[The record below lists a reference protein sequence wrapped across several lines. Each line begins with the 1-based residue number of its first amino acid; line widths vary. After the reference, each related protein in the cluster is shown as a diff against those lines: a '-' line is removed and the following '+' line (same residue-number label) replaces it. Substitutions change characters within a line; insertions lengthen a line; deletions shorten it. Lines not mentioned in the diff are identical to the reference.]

1 MACGPRSAH
10 ASDKAVRHSLIQHIP
25 GAEQFGAFSL
35 RKRVV
40 QSAPMRMMH
49 ELRLV
54 LLGLLIVGGC
64 SYANRRLND
73 PTLLLEQRQKN
84 KTRSAVFA
92 DVAAPQELQTS
103 PLRTDRI
110 VRASKP
116 DFSMPR
122 DQDGTFVGLAI
133 SGGGSRSANFSA
145 ACMFQLERV
154 GLLQHVDYIS
164 SVSGGSVVAAYYCTN
179 GSEWNPKD
187 VQHNL
192 TRPFASMLLERS
204 LFPWNQVAFYF
215 SDYDR
220 SDVLAG
226 VFSDTLFNR
235 YGKPLTYADLRHD
248 RPRLLINA
256 TDLQTGRRFVFCNET
271 FDQLNSNLSEFPIG
285 YAVAASAAVPV
296 VLHPV
301 TLRDFSTTFQQYRH
315 LIDGGVSDNLGV
327 QTLIETYSA
336 QIRTAQRSGRSDPY
350 PNGAVL
356 IVLDASTRFN
366 PEISSESDVGI
377 IESVK
382 AAVGLSTS
390 LVNRTSSATMAETI
404 VNSAQDQETAAQLR
418 EQIRQLNDDGFL
430 RMTDRTGHPVRVIYI
445 TLSQVNKL
453 PNLPFTGFSEAL
465 NSIGTYFNI
474 SPSESYHL
482 YEAAD
487 LLMREKFEPNV
498 REVVN
503 EIEHAERPSTRPSH

>member
-1 MACGPRSAH
+1 MRRMSPNGPCGQAPRSCR
-10 ASDKAVRHSLIQHIP
+10 K
-25 GAEQFGAFSL
+25 QFQRFSPYE
-35 RKRVV
+35 RIV
-40 QSAPMRMMH
+40 QSPPMRMMH
-49 ELRLV
+49 PLRLV
-54 LLGLLIVGGC
+54 VLGLLIVGGC
-64 SYANRRLND
+64 SYPNRRLND
-73 PTLLLEQRQKN
+73 PALALEQRRKN
-84 KTRSAVFA
+84 DTRAAVFA
-92 DVAAPQELQTS
+92 DVSAPQETETS

-110 VRASKP
+110 VRGTKP
-116 DFSMPR
+116 EFSMPP

-164 SVSGGSVVAAYYCTN
+164 SVSGGSVVAAYYCTK

-187 VQHNL
+187 VQYNL
-192 TRPFASMLLERS
+192 TRPFASMLLLRT
-204 LFPWNQVAFYF
+204 LLPWNQVAFYF
-215 SDYDR
+215 GDFDR

-235 YGKPLTYADLRHD
+235 YGKPLTYADLRPD

-256 TDLQTGRRFVFCNET
+256 TDLQSGRRFVFCNET
-271 FDQLNSNLSEFPIG
+271 FDLLNSNLSQLPIS

-301 TLRDFSTTFQQYRH
+301 TLRDFSTTFHEYRH

-336 QIRTAQRSGRSDPY
+336 QIRAAQRSGQMDPY

-377 IESVK
+377 IESIK
-382 AAVGLSTS
+382 AAVGLSTA

-430 RMTDRTGHPVRVIYI
+430 RMTDRTGHTVRIIYMTI
-445 TLSQVNKL
+445 SQVNKL
-453 PNLPFTGFSEAL
+453 PNLPFVGFSESL
-465 NSIGTYFNI
+465 NSIATYFNI
-474 SPSESYHL
+474 SPTESYHL
-482 YEAAD
+482 YEAAE
-487 LLMREKFEPNV
+487 LLMREKFEPNA

-503 EIEHAERPSTRPSH
+503 EIEHGERPSTRPASP

>member
-1 MACGPRSAH
+1 
-10 ASDKAVRHSLIQHIP
+10 
-25 GAEQFGAFSL
+25 
-35 RKRVV
+35 
-40 QSAPMRMMH
+40 MRMMH

-54 LLGLLIVGGC
+54 VVGLLILSGC
-64 SYANRRLND
+64 SYPNRQLNG
-73 PTLLLEQRQKN
+73 PSLLLEQRQKN
-84 KTRSAVFA
+84 HTRSAVFA
-92 DVAAPQELQTS
+92 DVTAPQETETS

-110 VRASKP
+110 VRGSKP
-116 DFSMPR
+116 DFSMPP

-164 SVSGGSVVAAYYCTN
+164 SVSGGSVVAAYYCTK

-187 VQHNL
+187 VQYNL
-192 TRPFASMLLERS
+192 TRPFASMLLERT
-204 LFPWNQVAFYF
+204 LLPWNQVAFYF

-220 SDVLAG
+220 SDLLAG

-235 YGKPLTYADLRHD
+235 YGKPLTYADLRPD

-256 TDLQTGRRFVFCNET
+256 TDLQSGRRFVFCNES
-271 FDQLNSNLSEFPIG
+271 FDLLNSNLSQLPIS

-301 TLRDFSTTFQQYRH
+301 TLRDFSTTFHQYRH

-336 QIRTAQRSGRSDPY
+336 QIRTAQRVGQADPY

-377 IESVK
+377 IESIK
-382 AAVGLSTS
+382 AAVGLSTA

-418 EQIRQLNDDGFL
+418 DQIRQLNDDGFL
-430 RMTDRTGHPVRVIYI
+430 RMTDRTGHPVRIIYMTI
-445 TLSQVNKL
+445 SQINKL
-453 PNLPFTGFSEAL
+453 PNLPFVGFSESL
-465 NSIGTYFNI
+465 NSIATYFNI
-474 SPSESYHL
+474 SSSETYHL

-487 LLMREKFEPNV
+487 LLMREKFEPHA
-498 REVVN
+498 REIVN
-503 EIEHAERPSTRPSH
+503 EIEHGGKSSTRPASP